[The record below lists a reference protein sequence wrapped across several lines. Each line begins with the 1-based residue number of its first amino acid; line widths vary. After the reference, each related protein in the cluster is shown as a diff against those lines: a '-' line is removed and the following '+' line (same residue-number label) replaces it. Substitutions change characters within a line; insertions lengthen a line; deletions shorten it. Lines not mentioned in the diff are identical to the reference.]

1 MLFMLNL
8 LLLLVLLSNI
18 LTRVTGQTLNTLD
31 NHLVI
36 TNYQTCITSPSNC
49 TVLYVPSHPPR
60 KRLRHHHISE
70 ATHAIDQRPGRTPNP
85 LHQRAAVLKRT
96 AACRFASQLPPERK

>member
-31 NHLVI
+31 NHN
-36 TNYQTCITSPSNC
+36 NYQTCITSPSNC

-60 KRLRHHHISE
+60 KRLRHHHISK